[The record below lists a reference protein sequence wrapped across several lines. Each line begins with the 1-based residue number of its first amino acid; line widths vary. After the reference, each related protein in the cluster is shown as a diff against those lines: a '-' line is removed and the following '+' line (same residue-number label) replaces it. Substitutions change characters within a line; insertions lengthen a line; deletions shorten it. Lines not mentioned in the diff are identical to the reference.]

1 MRRFLLGLTLV
12 LAVVLAWISSR
23 THAVAGD
30 DMSPSIMDGDVI
42 LSIPTT
48 AILPGDVVLI
58 QDPLDPSRTILR
70 RVMAVAGQS
79 ITNAKGHIKV
89 GKRRLRAAAMGD
101 MGPFLVAKETLWAKK
116 PNVGSSW
123 LTRIQAEPAT
133 YWSAEPVTVPD
144 AHIFLMADDRDQAM
158 DSRWWG
164 PVGIDRV
171 MGVVRLR
178 WGPAHTWRPAWEFL
192 SGTAPLGA

>member
-1 MRRFLLGLTLV
+1 MRRFLLSLTLV
-12 LAVVLAWISSR
+12 IAMVLAWVSSR
-23 THAVAGD
+23 THAVAGN

-42 LSIPTT
+42 LSTPSET
-48 AILPGDVVLI
+48 ILPGDVVLI

-70 RVMAVAGQS
+70 RVMAIAGQT
-79 ITNAKGHIKV
+79 ITNSEGHIKV

-101 MGPFLVAKETLWAKK
+101 MGPFLVSKETLWAKK
-116 PNVGSSW
+116 PDVGSSW
-123 LTRIQAEPAT
+123 LTRIRAEPAA
-133 YWSAEPVTVPD
+133 YWSAEPVEVPD

-164 PVGIDRV
+164 PIGTDRV

-192 SGTAPLGA
+192 SGTTPIGA

>member
-12 LAVVLAWISSR
+12 LAMVLAWVSSR
-23 THAVAGD
+23 THAVAGS

-42 LSIPTT
+42 LSTPTET
-48 AILPGDVVLI
+48 ILPGDVVLI

-70 RVMAVAGQS
+70 RVMAVAGQT
-79 ITNAKGHIKV
+79 ITNSKGHIKV

-116 PNVGSSW
+116 PDVGSSW

-133 YWSAEPVTVPD
+133 YWSDDPVTVPD
-144 AHIFLMADDRDQAM
+144 AHLFLMADDRDQAM

-164 PVGIDRV
+164 PIGTERV

>member
-1 MRRFLLGLTLV
+1 MALTD
-12 LAVVLAWISSR
+12 A
-23 THAVAGD
+23 T
-30 DMSPSIMDGDVI
+30 
-42 LSIPTT
+42 
-48 AILPGDVVLI
+48 VVLI

>member
-12 LAVVLAWISSR
+12 LAVILAWISSR
-23 THAVAGD
+23 THAVSGD

-42 LSIPTT
+42 LSIPST

-58 QDPLDPSRTILR
+58 QDPLDHADHPAPGHGCRG
-70 RVMAVAGQS
+70 AS

-178 WGPAHTWRPAWEFL
+178 WGPAHTWRPAWD
-192 SGTAPLGA
+192 SCRHGPARCII

>member
-70 RVMAVAGQS
+70 RVMAVAGQR

-116 PNVGSSW
+116 PDVGSSW

-164 PVGIDRV
+164 PIGIDRV

-178 WGPAHTWRPAWEFL
+178 WGPAHTSRPAWEFL